1 MRTIIDLPEDQ
12 VTRLAAVCQREG
24 FSRAEA
30 VRRAVADYLDAKR
43 VCERGDV
50 FGIWRAR
57 KLDGVDY
64 EKSLR
69 QEWG

>member
-43 VCERGDV
+43 VSERGDV
-50 FGIWRAR
+50 FGIWRER
-57 KLDGVDY
+57 KPDGVDY
-64 EKSLR
+64 EQALR
-69 QEWG
+69 QEWA